1 MIHHARGFSLIEV
14 AASIT
19 ILGVMIALCTVPGIT
34 AIKSREAVHQQLK
47 AEHEISQAHQRIV
60 EELRRIQYAEGGGG
74 FQITPLGYSTT
85 GSPTT
90 STGACFT
97 RLGPTN
103 TAVTPPAPQTTSV
116 AFTFASGDV
125 NYQRPSACSSLATG
139 SPMISGANL
148 NLAYGTID
156 YDNGGVEAAA
166 IVATNNVATA
176 DFGFKLA
183 YIDVT
188 LTKVVSGA
196 TLTRKQRVLLRNGGW
211 SEVL

>member
-1 MIHHARGFSLIEV
+1 MMRSEQGFSLIEV

-19 ILGVMIALCTVPGIT
+19 ILGIMIALCTVPGI
-34 AIKSREAVHQQLK
+34 AALKSREVVHQQLK
-47 AEHEISQAHQRIV
+47 AEQEISQAHGRIV

-85 GSPTT
+85 GSPTI
-90 STGACFT
+90 SSGACFT

-103 TAVTPPAPQTTSV
+103 TAVAPPAPLTTSV
-116 AFTFASGDV
+116 AFTVASGTV
-125 NYQRPSACSSLATG
+125 NYQRPNACSTLATG
-139 SPMISGANL
+139 SPMIAGASL
-148 NLAYGTID
+148 ELGYGSLD
-156 YDNGGVEAAA
+156 YDNSGAETAL
-166 IVATNNVATA
+166 IVATNNVATP

-196 TLTRKQRVLLRNGGW
+196 TLQRKQRVLLRNGGW